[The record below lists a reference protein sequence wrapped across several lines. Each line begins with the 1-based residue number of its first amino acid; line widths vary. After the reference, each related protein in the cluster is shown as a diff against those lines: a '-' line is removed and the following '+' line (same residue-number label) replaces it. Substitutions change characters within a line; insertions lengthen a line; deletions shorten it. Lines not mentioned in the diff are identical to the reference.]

1 MATIGENL
9 RTQLIAT
16 EKILAVLRRTL
27 ETIEEE
33 RGGGGF
39 HRPVADMSVSEVL
52 ETARNTLNN
61 AAILGN
67 EHH

>member
-1 MATIGENL
+1 MTIGENL
-9 RTQLIAT
+9 RTQLLAT

-33 RGGGGF
+33 RGGF